1 LIFVFERT
9 PMTEISPVS
18 PLAGPNLA
26 PTPPTNT
33 ADKLISSDFN
43 TFLTMLTTQLKNQD
57 PLNPMD
63 NSEYAVQLATFSGVE
78 QQVKTNTLLESL
90 GAQLGLSGLT
100 TYAGW
105 VGKDARADMPVWYSG
120 KPVTLAAEPDPKA
133 DKAELVVTDATGAVV
148 ARQPVP
154 LDARTVTWT
163 GLDPQGVARPTGSY
177 TFALESFTQGA
188 WIATTPAEA
197 YVRVIEVRGG
207 ATPTLVFEGGIEV
220 EVTKITALRGG

>member
-1 LIFVFERT
+1 
-9 PMTEISPVS
+9 MTDVSSVSPVS
-18 PLAGPNLA
+18 GSA
-26 PTPPTNT
+26 PATTLPAPK

-43 TFLTMLTTQLKNQD
+43 TFLKMLTTQLKNQD

-90 GAQLGLSGLT
+90 GAQLGLSGLA

-120 KPVTLAAEPDPKA
+120 KPVTLAAQPDPQA
-133 DKAELVVTDATGAVV
+133 DSADLVVTDAVGGVV

-154 LDARTVTWT
+154 LDADTVTWT
-163 GLDPQGVARPTGSY
+163 GLDPLGVPLPTGSY
-177 TFALESFTQGA
+177 TFALESFAQGVSV
-188 WIATTPAEA
+188 ATTPAEA
-197 YVRVIEVRGG
+197 YARVIEARGG
-207 ATPTLVFEGGIEV
+207 ATPTLVFEGGVEV
-220 EVTKITALRGG
+220 EAKTVTALRGG

>member
-1 LIFVFERT
+1 
-9 PMTEISPVS
+9 MTEISPVS

-148 ARQPVP
+148 ARQQVP

-163 GLDPQGVARPTGSY
+163 GLDPQGVAMPTGRY

>member
-148 ARQPVP
+148 ARQQVP

>member
-1 LIFVFERT
+1 
-9 PMTEISPVS
+9 MTEISPVS

-120 KPVTLAAEPDPKA
+120 KPVTLAAEPAPKA

-148 ARQPVP
+148 ARQQVP

-163 GLDPQGVARPTGSY
+163 GLDLQGVAMPTGRY

>member
-1 LIFVFERT
+1 
-9 PMTEISPVS
+9 MTEISPVS

-26 PTPPTNT
+26 PPPPTNT

-100 TYAGW
+100 AYAGW

-120 KPVTLAAEPDPKA
+120 KPVTLAAEPAPKA

-154 LDARTVTWT
+154 LDAKTVTWT
-163 GLDPQGVARPTGSY
+163 GLDSQGVARPTGRY
-177 TFALESFTQGA
+177 TFALESFTKGA
-188 WIATTPAEA
+188 RIATAPAEA

>member
-1 LIFVFERT
+1 
-9 PMTEISPVS
+9 MTEISPVS

-148 ARQPVP
+148 ARQQVP

-163 GLDPQGVARPTGSY
+163 GLDPQGVAMPTGRY

-188 WIATTPAEA
+188 RIATTPAEA

-220 EVTKITALRGG
+220 EVTKITALRDG

>member
-1 LIFVFERT
+1 
-9 PMTEISPVS
+9 MTEISPVS

-90 GAQLGLSGLT
+90 GVQLGLSGLT

-148 ARQPVP
+148 ARQQVP

-163 GLDPQGVARPTGSY
+163 GLDPQDVAMPTGRY

>member
-1 LIFVFERT
+1 
-9 PMTEISPVS
+9 MTEISPVS

-148 ARQPVP
+148 ARQQVP

-163 GLDPQGVARPTGSY
+163 GLDPQGVAMPTGRY

-188 WIATTPAEA
+188 RIATTPAEA